1 MPKEGNQKGNSHY
14 DCLHLQPA
22 RGGAALML
30 ILRKDSLSREKKRKG
45 KLQRSIVDP
54 SRLIQTDRVKAYYQ
68 SLRRRQSVHLLDKHR
83 QAHAA
88 KQAERDDLRLA
99 FL

>member
-30 ILRKDSLSREKKRKG
+30 ILRKDSLSKEKKRKRNF
-45 KLQRSIVDP
+45 KDP
-54 SRLIQTDRVKAYYQ
+54 
-68 SLRRRQSVHLLDKHR
+68 
-83 QAHAA
+83 
-88 KQAERDDLRLA
+88 
-99 FL
+99 